1 MAFRRALDGLN
12 FCLADVRDGLG
23 PFLAI
28 YLLSVQHW
36 DEARIGMVMSVAGI
50 AGLLARTPMGAWVDA
65 TQHKRTLVVGA
76 ALVVAAA
83 CILMSLVPSFAWLVA
98 WQTIVGVADAA
109 FPPAIAAITLG
120 LAGTRAFAAHT
131 GRNEAFNHAGNAA
144 AAILAGAVGYMIG
157 PIAVFWQVAVMAL
170 LSILAVSM
178 IPGSAIDN
186 AVARGLP
193 EREDDAKQAPSK
205 LQAILYCRPL
215 LVFAVCVTLFHF
227 ANAAMLP
234 LVGQRLALANSDE
247 GMLSMSACI
256 IVAQMVMVPM
266 AILVSRKADEWGRK
280 RLFLIGFAALPIR
293 GVLYTLSSDPYY
305 LVAIQ
310 ALDGIGA
317 GIFGAL
323 FPVVIADLTKGTGRY
338 NVSSGAVSTAQGV
351 GASLSTTVAGLIVV
365 TAGYNMAFLA
375 LAAIAF
381 LALVVFAVAMPET
394 GSARAVT
401 GPVLRRRYLASRQE
415 NDA

>member
-1 MAFRRALDGLN
+1 MGFRRALDGLN

-65 TQHKRTLVVGA
+65 TEHKRTLVIGA

-83 CILMSLVPSFAWLVA
+83 CILMPLVPNFAWLVG
-98 WQTIVGVADAA
+98 WQTVVGVADSV

-120 LAGTRAFAAHT
+120 LAGPRAFAAHT

-157 PIAVFWQVAVMAL
+157 PIAVFWEVAAMAL
-170 LSILAVSM
+170 LSIVAVSM
-178 IPGSAIDN
+178 IPGNAIDN

-193 EREDDAKQAPSK
+193 EREVDAEHAPSK
-205 LQAILYCRPL
+205 LQAVLYCRPL
-215 LVFAVCVTLFHF
+215 LIFAACVTLFHL

-234 LVGQRLALANSDE
+234 LVGQRLALANSGE

-266 AILVSRKADEWGRK
+266 AILVSRKADDWGRK

-338 NVSSGAVSTAQGV
+338 NVSAGAVSTAQGV

-365 TAGYNMAFLA
+365 SANYNTAFLA
-375 LAAIAF
+375 LAAIAL
-381 LALVVFAVAMPET
+381 LALILFAVAMPET
-394 GSARAVT
+394 GSASAATGRAL
-401 GPVLRRRYLASRQE
+401 PRHEA
-415 NDA
+415 A